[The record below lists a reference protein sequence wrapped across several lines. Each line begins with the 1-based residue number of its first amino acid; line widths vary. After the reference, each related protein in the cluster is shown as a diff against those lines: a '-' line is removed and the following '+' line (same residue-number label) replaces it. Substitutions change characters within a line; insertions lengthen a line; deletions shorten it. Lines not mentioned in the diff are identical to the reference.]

1 MSCGTT
7 QCLPPKATL
16 LFFQGT
22 SGPLGPTG
30 AQGPTGPQG
39 DPGGPT
45 GPTGPKGA
53 TGAAGPIGLIGATG
67 SQGGPGP
74 LCVYRGPYVLTTK
87 YYYNASRRDVVAHNG
102 SFWLANNP
110 SKDGQVNWGTPG
122 VGSDW
127 QLFGSQFSM
136 IATGLLLTENA
147 IVTVSLTL
155 GVSGANTGYIQS
167 ANYVPNV
174 SGFIIRADGFAEFND
189 VLIRGKIS
197 TTSQKFNPAD
207 LSRTMPPIGYAAF
220 NIPQI
225 DNVDIPENPTL
236 NYATDDT
243 LIFYGWSSGAGSFLT
258 NRFGN
263 SSQPFVINLQGNANN
278 SSGSNQLFYVGL
290 AYRTRD
296 NGGAWGSWNDIG
308 LNAYV
313 TANTAVGQSF
323 QKTNF
328 ELVNLTG
335 TQDIQFAAVFS
346 KGIGGSVVMEG
357 AQLSIQAPN

>member
-1 MSCGTT
+1 MSCGPS

-30 AQGPTGPQG
+30 PQGATGAQG

-45 GPTGPKGA
+45 GATGPQGA
-53 TGAAGPIGLIGATG
+53 TGIQGPVGIIGPSGA
-67 SQGGPGP
+67 QGGPGP
-74 LCVYRGPYVLTTK
+74 LCVYRGPYLLTNK
-87 YYYNASRRDVVAHNG
+87 YYYNASRRDVVAYNG
-102 SFWLANNP
+102 SFYLANNP
-110 SKDGQVNWGTPG
+110 SKDAQVNWGTPG
-122 VGSDW
+122 ASSDW
-127 QLFGSQFSM
+127 LLFGSQFSM

-207 LSRTMPPIGYAAF
+207 LNRTMPPIGYAAF
-220 NIPQI
+220 NIPEI
-225 DNVDIPENPTL
+225 LNPDISTNPGIS
-236 NYATDDT
+236 YQTDDS
-243 LIFYGWSSGAGSFLT
+243 LIFYGWLSGAASFLT

-263 SSQPFVINLQGNANN
+263 ASQPFVINLQGNANN
-278 SSGSNQLFYVGL
+278 SS
-290 AYRTRD
+290 
-296 NGGAWGSWNDIG
+296 
-308 LNAYV
+308 
-313 TANTAVGQSF
+313 
-323 QKTNF
+323 
-328 ELVNLTG
+328 
-335 TQDIQFAAVFS
+335 AVFQYF
-346 KGIGGSVVMEG
+346 GSPASFHASPSSQRRSRSRIHPTFTPSAG
-357 AQLSIQAPN
+357 DSSQRPLRDPSSWKRNCSSIIC